1 LPKPSRATSVFLD
14 LFQLSPVRPDLKL
27 LGDVAERFARLPWE
41 NLTKFIKKHAAP
53 HKLDLSPRLRGVPGA
68 EKLRLSAEVLDD
80 HARVGSGGTC
90 FSLTNALRRISTDL
104 GYRCYPAMADM
115 RHGTNIHCALLV
127 ELGDQRY
134 LLDPGY
140 LVAEPVPLRAEST
153 VRVSHPGHQLEY
165 RPVGDGSQIELHTL
179 NDRGEELLRYRL
191 RPRPIPEDMFVQH
204 WLDSFDANGMNGLHL
219 NRVTD
224 EGRLSAHDLNL
235 RIDTGRGKSNVK
247 LRDRY
252 AEQIAGRF
260 GIDTELVRRAH
271 ELWEQRRC
279 RDR

>member
-1 LPKPSRATSVFLD
+1 
-14 LFQLSPVRPDLKL
+14 
-27 LGDVAERFARLPWE
+27 
-41 NLTKFIKKHAAP
+41 
-53 HKLDLSPRLRGVPGA
+53 
-68 EKLRLSAEVLDD
+68 
-80 HARVGSGGTC
+80 
-90 FSLTNALRRISTDL
+90 
-104 GYRCYPAMADM
+104 M

-204 WLDSFDANGMNGLHL
+204 WLDSFDANGMNGL
-219 NRVTD
+219 RQV
-224 EGRLSAHDLNL
+224 ERKAARPL
-235 RIDTGRGKSNVK
+235 RGADRGT
-247 LRDRY
+247 LRHRH
-252 AEQIAGRF
+252 
-260 GIDTELVRRAH
+260 RA
-271 ELWEQRRC
+271 C
-279 RDR
+279 APSP